1 VVPGYFETLGIPLL
15 RGRALDERDVAGAP
29 KAVVI
34 NEVMAE
40 KFWPGED
47 ALGKRFR
54 FHGDDE
60 PVARVVGIARTVDYN
75 AIGEDPAPFAYE
87 ALAQRYVTNLT
98 LIARSAG
105 EPEAALLSVRRALT
119 EMDPDLAVVGAATVP
134 QTIEGS
140 LWAARLGAALL
151 AIFGFLALALAGIG
165 MYGVMAYAVGQRAQE
180 IGIRMALGAGRREV
194 MGMVLRQGML
204 VVGLGLALGLGLAWA
219 FSGLVQTML
228 FISARDLAVWG
239 AATALL
245 ALVGLFANWWPALRA
260 TNVDPVIA
268 LRSE

>member
-1 VVPGYFETLGIPLL
+1 VELAAG
-15 RGRALDERDVAGAP
+15 GR
-29 KAVVI
+29 
-34 NEVMAE
+34 
-40 KFWPGED
+40 
-47 ALGKRFR
+47 
-54 FHGDDE
+54 
-60 PVARVVGIARTVDYN
+60 
-75 AIGEDPAPFAYE
+75 
-87 ALAQRYVTNLT
+87 RYVTNPT

-204 VVGLGLALGLGLAWA
+204 VVGLGLALGLAWA
-219 FSGLVQTML
+219 LSGLVQTML